1 MLAAMLRRISRLPS
15 QSPIEAITIFF
26 VLVTLVY
33 FQLLQ
38 AVQDSEIF
46 TLPDSGVVTGP
57 PRGQTFWIPS
67 SSETAKRA
75 TATFKSAFSKK
86 HSPSSA
92 THDFL
97 AGLDIHTPEFISS
110 HLSSLTAG
118 AESKNIS
125 GWAAVNGQ
133 DYQRYLEEVGK
144 DSSVV
149 NELVIKQFVVDPSQL
164 RDDSNEMQ
172 ENVVQ
177 AANRWEK
184 YVKSELLVDVGTA
197 QPVSYHD
204 VCFRTTEKGEC
215 FSPDMQAD
223 LKGQSVVTL
232 FLSTSD
238 LAQHYLAK
246 VDNYDEAASPKSQSA
261 IFVEEKSGLSF
272 VPIPSSGS
280 GYDGQF
286 GTPYYSALSILSHP
300 SSDVFANARGQVPMS
315 AATIRSSAPMQTRF
329 PARSIKWLAYAV
341 RALGTRFWILAK
353 NADSADIFVVM
364 LGYILM
370 HLTFVRLFLNMRK
383 MGSSFWLPS
392 ATLISS
398 IFGFLF
404 ALFAAYLLNVPVDL
418 IQLSEALPFL
428 VITVGFDKPFL
439 LARAVFQ
446 NPEIKPV
453 LAPAPAPVPD
463 LSQTTSAQ
471 VAALGLDDFD
481 VDLGVIRE
489 LEKKG
494 KSQGTSFAAS
504 PKSAGF
510 KSLNSMTNLNALN
523 NLGEDSLG
531 NSHLITSNLDLGAL
545 DRGLAVHA
553 RIQREIAEAK
563 RKSIRWAAPISAKY
577 IVLSAVDQVGWPI
590 VRDYAIEI
598 TVLCIGAA
606 LGIGGLREFCRL
618 AALILAMDCLC
629 LFTFY
634 TAILSV
640 MVEIHRIKLVRRLQ
654 PKHKQSESDL
664 RAANASDSV
673 IVSSTGLLSSTP
685 NNSAKPSYLSR
696 LKLSLIGHKGS
707 KSAGMGDLK
716 DIAKQESPT
725 ARLKLAL
732 IVAFLSLHFLNLCTT
747 LTEQTAL
754 KRHTDHPTSLDY
766 SRNDLA
772 ALTERTYLAPV
783 LENLLTITGAWAVR
797 AAPST
802 TVIVSNSI
810 GLNAT
815 PTGILNEGLR
825 VTSRMATL
833 DRFMSEWTLLV
844 GDPVLSK
851 WIVVALFVSILLNG
865 YLLKGIASNSV
876 PGGSTGPVAV
886 AAAAARLVGAGGAWD
901 TNVVKRDSLR
911 NRRRWS
917 GGIQLERFSNT
928 RRSNA
933 GEDME
938 AYRRQRVDQ
947 VKNSDPVSHQLPSDS
962 ASPNQKNGP
971 TGNTNLLGL
980 NGTALNGHLNGTA
993 LNRHATNGNAIKP
1006 SSGDVTPRDSGATP
1020 TAELPVFVS
1029 SVVDTDE
1036 LDTQLVSPP
1045 AHYGRRSLEECWEIY
1060 NGGLGAFSL
1069 TDEEVILLAEEG
1081 KIPGYGLEKGLKDLE
1096 RAVRVRRAVI
1106 SRASLTRTL
1115 ETSELPMSGYD
1126 YSRIIG
1132 ACCENVVGY
1141 MPIPVGIAGPL
1152 TIDGQPLPIPMAT
1165 TEGTLVASTSRG
1177 CKALNAGGGVITV
1190 LTQDAMTRGP
1200 ALEFPSIK
1208 DAAAAK
1214 MWIDNE
1220 GGYPI
1225 LKAAFE
1231 STSRFAKLQR
1241 LKCAMAGRTL
1251 YVRFATQTGDAMG
1264 MNMISKGTEKALE
1277 CLNQRYPTMRVL
1289 ALSGNYC
1296 TDKKPA
1302 AINWIEGRGKSVVAE
1317 AVIPGAVVK
1326 SVLKTTVADMV
1337 NLNIKKNLV
1346 GSAMAGSIGGFN
1358 AHAANILTAIY
1369 LACGQDPAQN
1379 VESSNCITLMEP
1391 TNDGKDLLITCSMP
1405 SIEVGTVGGGT
1416 ILGPQYAMLEMLGVA
1431 GAHPTTPGA
1440 NAQRLARI
1448 ICASVMA
1455 GELSLMAALAAG
1467 HLIKAHMQHNRSQLA
1482 TPTSGLTPSGPGA
1495 MTPLLKPT
1503 DILK

>member
-46 TLPDSGVVTGP
+46 TLPTAGVVTGP
-57 PRGQTFWIPS
+57 ARGQTFYIPS

-75 TATFKSAFSKK
+75 IATSKSAFSKK

-97 AGLDIHTPEFISS
+97 ASLDIHSPEFLSS
-110 HLSSLTAG
+110 HLSGLTAEL
-118 AESKNIS
+118 ASKNIT
-125 GWAAVNGQ
+125 GWETVSNQ

-144 DSSVV
+144 GSANQVI
-149 NELVIKQFVVDPSQL
+149 IKQFVVDSSQL
-164 RDDSNEMQ
+164 KETLNKEP
-172 ENVVQ
+172 ENLEQ
-177 AANRWEK
+177 AVNQWEA
-184 YVKSELLVDVGTA
+184 YVKDELKVNVGA
-197 QPVSYHD
+197 VQPVTYRD
-204 VCFRTTEKGEC
+204 VCFRPTENAEC
-215 FSPDMQAD
+215 LSSESHAT
-223 LKGQSVVTL
+223 LEGQRIITL
-232 FLSTSD
+232 YLSTSD
-238 LAQHYLAK
+238 LAERYLEKLDRYDVANPVVSQPGTF
-246 VDNYDEAASPKSQSA
+246 VD
-261 IFVEEKSGLSF
+261 EKSKLSF
-272 VPIPSSGS
+272 VPFSASGS
-280 GYDGQF
+280 GFDPQF

-300 SSDVFANARGQVPMS
+300 SSNVFANPRGQV
-315 AATIRSSAPMQTRF
+315 IKSSAHLQSRS

-341 RALGTRFWILAK
+341 RALGTRFWILTK

-398 IFGFLF
+398 TFGFLF
-404 ALFAAYLLNVPVDL
+404 ALFAAYLLNVSVDL

-428 VITVGFDKPFL
+428 VITIGFDKPFL

-481 VDLGVIRE
+481 VDLAVIRE

-494 KSQGTSFAAS
+494 KSQGTSFAPS
-504 PKSAGF
+504 PLSEGF
-510 KSLNSMTNLNALN
+510 KSSNSNGLSHLGADSSN
-523 NLGEDSLG
+523 NT
-531 NSHLITSNLDLGAL
+531 HLITSNLDLGAL

-577 IVLSAVDQVGWPI
+577 IVLSAVEQVGWPI

-606 LGIGGLREFCRL
+606 MGIGGLREFCRL

-634 TAILSV
+634 TAILTV

-654 PKHKQSESDL
+654 PKRKLSDSDL
-664 RAANASDSV
+664 RTSNANDAGNVTSA
-673 IVSSTGLLSSTP
+673 GLLSDKSEQP
-685 NNSAKPSYLSR
+685 AKPSYFSQ

-707 KSAGMGDLK
+707 KSVGMGNAN

-747 LTEQTAL
+747 LTQQTAL
-754 KRHTDHPTSLDY
+754 KRHTDHPTTLDY
-766 SRNDLA
+766 SQNDLA

-783 LENLLTITGAWAVR
+783 LENLLATAGTWAVR

-802 TVIVSNSI
+802 TVIVANLI
-810 GLNAT
+810 GSNAT
-815 PTGILNEGLR
+815 PTANLTEGLR
-825 VTSRMATL
+825 ATSRMATL
-833 DRFMSEWTLLV
+833 DRFMSEWTMLV

-947 VKNSDPVSHQLPSDS
+947 VKNSDPISHQMPGESGPS
-962 ASPNQKNGP
+962 NQ
-971 TGNTNLLGL
+971 T
-980 NGTALNGHLNGTA
+980 NGTAGNVGHAEL
-993 LNRHATNGNAIKP
+993 NGNANKL
-1006 SSGDVTPRDSGATP
+1006 SSGDVTPRISAATP
-1020 TAELPVFVS
+1020 TAEVPVFVS

-1045 AHYGRRSLEECWEIY
+1045 AHYSRRSLEECWEIY

-1069 TDEEVILLAEEG
+1069 NDEEVILLAEKG

-1115 ETSELPMSGYD
+1115 ESSELPMSGYD

-1152 TIDGQPLPIPMAT
+1152 TIDGQPYPIPMAT

-1200 ALEFPSIK
+1200 ALEFTSIK
-1208 DAAAAK
+1208 EAAAAK

-1231 STSRFAKLQR
+1231 STSRFAKLQK

-1277 CLNQRYPTMRVL
+1277 CLNERYPQMRIL

-1317 AVIPGAVVK
+1317 AVIPGSVVK
-1326 SVLKTTVADMV
+1326 SVLKTTVADLV
-1337 NLNIKKNLV
+1337 NLNIKKNLI

-1358 AHAANILTAIY
+1358 AHAANILTAVY

-1379 VESSNCITLMEP
+1379 VESSNCMTLMEP

-1482 TPTSGLTPSGPGA
+1482 TPTSGTTPSGPGS
-1495 MTPLLKPT
+1495 MTPLLKPL
-1503 DILK
+1503 DSLK